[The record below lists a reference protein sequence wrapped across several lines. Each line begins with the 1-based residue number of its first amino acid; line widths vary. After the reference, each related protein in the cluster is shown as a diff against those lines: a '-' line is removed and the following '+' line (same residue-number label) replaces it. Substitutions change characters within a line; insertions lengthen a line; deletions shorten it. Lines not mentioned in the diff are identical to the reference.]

1 MEVFGHRGACGY
13 LPENT
18 MESFEHAFELGAAAI
33 EFDVVMT
40 QDGVPVIRHDRDL
53 THTTDIQKHSFLSN
67 MVDELKAEDV
77 HNSGRLSDIPMAARS
92 LQVTMASTTSPPFER
107 L

>member
-1 MEVFGHRGACGY
+1 
-13 LPENT
+13 

-53 THTTDIQKHSFLSN
+53 THTTDIHNHSFLSN
-67 MVDELKAEDV
+67 MVDELKSEDV
-77 HNSGRLSDIPMAARS
+77 AQLRAIERYPDGRQESAPRP
-92 LQVTMASTTSPPFER
+92 TTGKK
-107 L
+107 